1 MKRAVI
7 CSTHP
12 EKFINQLN
20 DYSIM
25 LIDPGAVVSRKNYLL
40 EHSDYSLLITDT
52 GEQYRNGQ
60 DYPNERV
67 LWYTSGTTG
76 DSKFCSFSQVQLA
89 TMARKIC
96 SSYSIT
102 ANDRYV
108 SIMPLWH
115 AHGQGFFWA
124 TQQAKCQVEFAKIT
138 ETKIITK
145 YDPTFITAIPNI
157 LKIIPKFNFKSLRFV
172 RSASSALPVE
182 LFAALRDHFQVPV
195 VEAFGMTEAM
205 SHCFTNPLNAEQRP
219 GTIGLPDGVEVDIV
233 NRELYIKG
241 PTVFRDGWHNT
252 GDLAD
257 QDSAGYYRIL
267 GRSKEQININGV
279 KINPLSIEKQILTSL
294 PTIVEC
300 IIFGVDKVKCLY
312 VGNCDADTIR
322 RFLIGLGS
330 HCRPELVQSVSNIP
344 VSPSGKISR
353 TWLDKQYE

>member
-25 LIDPGAVVSRKNYLL
+25 IIDPGAVVSRKNYLL

-52 GEQYRNGQ
+52 GEQYRNGM
-60 DYPNERV
+60 DYGNERV

-76 DSKFCSFSQVQLA
+76 DSKFCSFSQVQLD

-102 ANDRYV
+102 TNDRYV

-138 ETKIITK
+138 DAKIITK

-157 LKIIPKFNFKSLRFV
+157 LKIISKFNFKSLRFV
-172 RSASSALPVE
+172 RSASTALPIE
-182 LFAALRDHFQVPV
+182 LYAALKDHFRVPI

-205 SHCFTNPLNAEQRP
+205 SHCFTNPLYGKQRP
-219 GTIGLPDGVEVDIV
+219 GTVGLPDGVEANIV
-233 NRELYIKG
+233 NGELYIKG
-241 PTVFRDGWHNT
+241 PTVFQDSWYNT
-252 GDLAD
+252 GDLAA
-257 QDSAGYYRIL
+257 QDSEGYYRIL
-267 GRSKEQININGV
+267 GRSKDQINVNGV
-279 KINPLSIEKQILTSL
+279 KVNPQSIEKQILNNL
-294 PTIVEC
+294 PAITEC
-300 IIFGVDKVKCLY
+300 IIFGIDKVKCLY
-312 VGNCDADTIR
+312 VGDCNTDVIR
-322 RFLIGLGS
+322 KFLVSLGS
-330 HCRPELVQSVSNIP
+330 HCRPALVQSVSNIP
-344 VSPSGKISR
+344 ISPSGKISR